1 MAREIER
8 SAATVDE
15 AVAAALEWLE
25 VGADE
30 AEVEVLQAP
39 DPDASEPIGATVL
52 VRVVAGEPER
62 VPAEEAGEEATEEGS
77 EAATEEVAD
86 ARDRLA
92 VSRPGLDELEG
103 QADAV
108 ADFVDELLVKM
119 DIDAIAEPNP
129 QGGHM
134 YVDIVDGPEDDMALL
149 IGRHGQTLEAIQE
162 LARMV
167 VGRRLDQ
174 RVRVIVDVEDYR
186 KRRESRLEED
196 AREAA
201 LRVAS
206 EGGEYEFD
214 PMNAYERKLVH
225 DAVAG
230 VDGVETVSRGEE
242 PSRYVVICRT

>member
-1 MAREIER
+1 MTREVER

-15 AVAAALEWLE
+15 AVAAALEWL
-25 VGADE
+25 GAD
-30 AEVEVLQAP
+30 AGDVDVEVLQAP
-39 DPDASEPIGATVL
+39 APESDESSRAI
-52 VRVVAGEPER
+52 VRVRLRQEDDDETPEP
-62 VPAEEAGEEATEEGS
+62 PSAPGTSAD
-77 EAATEEVAD
+77 AAT
-86 ARDRLA
+86 
-92 VSRPGLDELEG
+92 GLDELEE

-108 ADFVDELLVKM
+108 ADFVDELLAKM

-162 LARMV
+162 LARMAI
-167 VGRRLDQ
+167 GRRLDQ
-174 RVRVIVDVEDYR
+174 RIRVIVDVEDYR

-201 LRVAS
+201 LRVAA

-242 PSRYVVICRT
+242 PSRYVVIRPV

>member
-8 SAATVDE
+8 TAATVDE
-15 AVAAALEWLE
+15 AVAAALEWLG
-25 VGADE
+25 VGADDV
-30 AEVEVLQAP
+30 EVEVLQAP
-39 DPDASEPIGATVL
+39 DPHAGQPIGATVR
-52 VRVVAGEPER
+52 VRLIED
-62 VPAEEAGEEATEEGS
+62 EGS
-77 EAATEEVAD
+77 MEVGAQ
-86 ARDRLA
+86 APTA
-92 VSRPGLDELEG
+92 SEPAGLDELEE

-108 ADFVDELLVKM
+108 ADFVDELLAKM

-129 QGGHM
+129 QEGHM

-162 LARMV
+162 LARMA

-174 RVRVIVDVEDYR
+174 RIRVIVDVEDYR
-186 KRRESRLEED
+186 KRRESRLAED

-201 LRVAS
+201 LRVAA

-230 VDGVETVSRGEE
+230 VDGVETLSRGEE
-242 PSRYVVICRT
+242 PSRYVVIRRV

>member
-8 SAATVDE
+8 TAATVDE
-15 AVAAALEWLE
+15 AVAAALEWLG
-25 VGADE
+25 VGADDVEIEIVQE
-30 AEVEVLQAP
+30 AGSTEGDTSQ
-39 DPDASEPIGATVL
+39 ATVR
-52 VRVVAGEPER
+52 VRLREGVGDVTETAPSATGDDLLEDL
-62 VPAEEAGEEATEEGS
+62 EE
-77 EAATEEVAD
+77 
-86 ARDRLA
+86 
-92 VSRPGLDELEG
+92 

-108 ADFVDELLVKM
+108 ADFVDELLAKM

-134 YVDIVDGPEDDMALL
+134 YVDIVDGPEDDMSLL

-162 LARMV
+162 LARMA

-196 AREAA
+196 ARETAR
-201 LRVAS
+201 RVAA

-214 PMNAYERKLVH
+214 PMNSYERKLVH

-230 VDGVETVSRGEE
+230 VEGAETVSRGEA
-242 PSRYVVICRT
+242 PDRYVVIRKV

>member
-1 MAREIER
+1 MAREVER
-8 SAATVDE
+8 TAATVDD
-15 AVAAALEWLE
+15 AVAAALEWL
-25 VGADE
+25 GAE
-30 AEVEVLQAP
+30 ADDVDVEVLAEP
-39 DPDASEPIGATVL
+39 DPGSARRGEATVR
-52 VRVVAGEPER
+52 VRLR
-62 VPAEEAGEEATEEGS
+62 TEED
-77 EAATEEVAD
+77 EP
-86 ARDRLA
+86 
-92 VSRPGLDELEG
+92 SRITPIAPGLGELEE

-108 ADFVDELLVKM
+108 ADFVDELLAKM

-162 LARMV
+162 LARMAI
-167 VGRRLDQ
+167 GRKLDQ
-174 RVRVIVDVEDYR
+174 RIRVIVDVEDYR

-201 LRVAS
+201 LRVAAD
-206 EGGEYEFD
+206 GGEYEFD

-225 DAVAG
+225 DVVAG

-242 PSRYVVICRT
+242 PSRYVVIRTV

>member
-1 MAREIER
+1 MRREIER

-15 AVAAALEWLE
+15 AVASALASL
-25 VGADE
+25 GASADDVE
-30 AEVEVLQAP
+30 IEVLREP
-39 DPDASEPIGATVL
+39 DLGSEEPGEATVL
-52 VRVVAGEPER
+52 VRLVREGET
-62 VPAEEAGEEATEEGS
+62 PAPAS
-77 EAATEEVAD
+77 
-86 ARDRLA
+86 LA
-92 VSRPGLDELEG
+92 EGLDELEE

-108 ADFVDELLVKM
+108 ADFVDELLAKM

-134 YVDIVDGPEDDMALL
+134 YVDIVDGPDDDMALL

-167 VGRRLDQ
+167 VGRKLDQ
-174 RVRVIVDVEDYR
+174 RIRVIVDVEDYR

-201 LRVAS
+201 LRVAG

-242 PSRYVVICRT
+242 PSRYVVIRPV

>member
-1 MAREIER
+1 MAREEW

-15 AVAAALEWLE
+15 AVAAALASL
-25 VGADE
+25 GAE
-30 AEVEVLQAP
+30 ADDVDVEVLQEAG
-39 DPDASEPIGATVL
+39 SEGDEARDATVR
-52 VRVVAGEPER
+52 VRLHRSNDEASAPSAP
-62 VPAEEAGEEATEEGS
+62 PAT
-77 EAATEEVAD
+77 
-86 ARDRLA
+86 
-92 VSRPGLDELEG
+92 LDELEE

-108 ADFVDELLVKM
+108 ADFVDELLAKM

-162 LARMV
+162 LARMAI
-167 VGRRLDQ
+167 GRKLDQ
-174 RVRVIVDVEDYR
+174 RIRVIVDVEDYR

-196 AREAA
+196 ARDAA
-201 LRVAS
+201 LRVAA

-242 PSRYVVICRT
+242 PSRYVVIRPV